1 MGLPQR
7 LCHDAETA
15 GWPHTLLMN
24 RSFALLTAAALL
36 SGCQTFAPSNPD
48 GTPPVE
54 DPTVVAAHAQPEVY
68 RAFSEETLLSL
79 LVAELAGQRN
89 RFDIALENYV
99 EQANA
104 TQDAGVAERGFRIAE
119 YLGAEQ
125 AALDTSLLWAK
136 TAPNNIDA
144 QRAAAVQLARAG
156 RYDESMV
163 FMEQVLQRQGDTH
176 FDFLA
181 LSAAETDPD
190 TRAGLL
196 QSFDRLQVKYP
207 DNSQLQFGKALLL
220 QQDGRAQEALA
231 LLEQQPRKTRPIAS
245 ILLHA
250 RLLQSLE
257 RNAEALPLLE
267 KGIELHPDDKRL
279 RLTYARLLV
288 AEDRLDDARGEFSAL
303 LQQHPND
310 DDLRFSLALVCLEAE
325 AWKEAIVYLEEL
337 VERGSHVE
345 AAHFNLARAHEELGD
360 TSSALNEYAL
370 VGPGNDYLPAQA
382 RQSELLF
389 KQQRGAEAAER
400 LRQARDTQPDY
411 AIQLYLIEAEAW
423 SKQQDTE
430 RAWQLVQHALEQFPE
445 DLNLLYTRAMLAEK
459 RNDLAL
465 LEQDLRFILEREPD
479 NAMAL
484 NALGYT
490 LADRTT
496 RYAEAKELIEQAH
509 QLNPDDPAI
518 LDSLGWVNYRLG
530 NLDEAERLL
539 RQALEKF
546 PDHEVAA
553 HLGEV
558 LWAQGKQKEARKLWR
573 EALKQQPDSE
583 ILRSTLQR
591 LTGVETP

>member
-1 MGLPQR
+1 
-7 LCHDAETA
+7 
-15 GWPHTLLMN
+15 MN

-36 SGCQTFAPSNPD
+36 SGCQTFAPDAPD
-48 GTPPVE
+48 GTPPVA
-54 DPTVVAAHAQPEVY
+54 DPSVVAAQAQPQVY
-68 RAFSEETLLSL
+68 RNFSQETLLSL
-79 LVAELAGQRN
+79 LTAELAGQRN

-99 EQANA
+99 QQANA

-125 AALDTSLLWAK
+125 PALETSLLWAK
-136 TAPNNIDA
+136 TAPDNIDA

-156 RYDESMV
+156 RYDESMT

-181 LSAAETDPD
+181 LSAAETDPQ

-196 QSFDRLQVKYP
+196 QSFDRLQAKYP
-207 DNSQLQFGKALLL
+207 ENSQLQFGKALLL
-220 QQDGRAQEALA
+220 QQDDRPQEALE
-231 LLEQQPRKTRPIAS
+231 LLEQQPSKNRPVAS

-257 RNAEALPLLE
+257 RNDDALSLLE
-267 KGIELHPDDKRL
+267 KGIEQYPDDKRL

-288 AEDRLDDARGEFSAL
+288 AENRLDDARSEFSSL
-303 LQQHPND
+303 LQQEPND
-310 DDLRFSLALVCLEAE
+310 DDLRFSLALVSLEAE

-337 VERGSHVE
+337 VERGSHTE
-345 AAHFNLARAHEELGD
+345 AAHYNLARAYEELGD
-360 TSSALNEYAL
+360 VTSALIEYSL

-382 RQSELLF
+382 RQSQLLF
-389 KQQRGAEAAER
+389 KLQRGDEASNR
-400 LRQARDTQPDY
+400 LSQARDSQPDY

-423 SKQQDTE
+423 SGQQNIE
-430 RAWQLVQHALEQFPE
+430 RAWQAIQQALEQFPQ

-459 RNDLAL
+459 RDDLAL
-465 LEQDLRFILEREPD
+465 LEDDLRFILEREPD

-496 RYAEAKELIEQAH
+496 RYAEAKQLIEQAH
-509 QLNPDDPAI
+509 QLNPQDPAI
-518 LDSLGWVNYRLG
+518 LDSLGWVNYRMG
-530 NLDEAERLL
+530 NLDEAERFL
-539 RQALEKF
+539 RLALEEF

-573 EALKQQPDSE
+573 EALEQQPDSE
-583 ILRSTLQR
+583 ILRSTLLR
-591 LTGVETP
+591 LTGAETL

>member
-7 LCHDAETA
+7 LCHDAQTA

-36 SGCQTFAPSNPD
+36 SGCQTFAPSSPD

-54 DPTVVAAHAQPEVY
+54 DPAAVATPAQPQVY
-68 RAFSEETLLSL
+68 RAFSQETLLAL
-79 LVAELAGQRN
+79 LTAELAGQRN

-99 EQANA
+99 QQAKA

-125 AALDTSLLWAK
+125 PALETSLLWAK
-136 TAPNNIDA
+136 TAPENIDA

-156 RYDESMV
+156 RYDESMT

-196 QSFDRLQVKYP
+196 QSFDRLQAKYP

-220 QQDGRAQEALA
+220 QQDGRPQEALE
-231 LLEQQPRKTRPIAS
+231 LLEEQPSKNRPIAS

-257 RNAEALPLLE
+257 RNDDALPLLE
-267 KGIELHPDDKRL
+267 KGIAQNPNDKRL

-288 AEDRLDDARGEFSAL
+288 AENRLDDAKGEFASL
-303 LQQHPND
+303 LQQYPND
-310 DDLRFSLALVCLEAE
+310 DDLRFSLALVCLEAK
-325 AWKEAIVYLEEL
+325 AWKEAIIYLQEL
-337 VERGSHVE
+337 IERGSHSD
-345 AAHFNLARAHEELGD
+345 AAHYNLARAHEELD
-360 TSSALNEYAL
+360 DIPSALIEYAL

-389 KQQRGAEAAER
+389 KQRRGEEAAER
-400 LRQARDTQPDY
+400 LSRARESQPDY
-411 AIQLYLIEAEAW
+411 AIQLYLLEAEAW
-423 SKQQDTE
+423 SKQRNSE
-430 RAWQLVQHALEQFPE
+430 RAWQVIEQALEQFPE

-459 RNDLAL
+459 RGDLAL
-465 LEQDLRFILEREPD
+465 LEEDLRFILEREPD

-496 RYAEAKELIEQAH
+496 RYAEAKQLIEQAY
-509 QLNPDDPAI
+509 QLNPGDPAI

-539 RQALEKF
+539 RKAMQEF

-558 LWAQGKQKEARKLWR
+558 LWVQGKQKEARKLWR
-573 EALKQQPDSE
+573 EALKQQPDSD
-583 ILRSTLQR
+583 ILRSTLLR
-591 LTGVETP
+591 LTGAETL